1 MFCDFVLIV
10 LIFKKLYVY
19 LPQNNL
25 KHQLMKKLILLILIL
40 MSSMIPT
47 WAQSAVADD
56 IAQLQKEMYQL
67 YNKNDETAFVDITNK
82 LKEAAQKANDER
94 TFYKAWSNQA
104 LYFANHQQR
113 NKGQLIAK
121 DMQQYALNHDH
132 KYGIYTG
139 THVMGTIQ
147 SMMGDYQEGIQNFK
161 KAISYLHEN
170 FPKESAAASWI
181 ELARISLTNRKI
193 HQAIQDAEQ
202 ALKEPNISAMHRLN
216 AWSVICLSKVD
227 TALYHVKDAAE
238 YQKEFDYVWGE
249 REKAKKAY
257 GRDETTISTTK
268 PSLSAINLDRHSSG
282 MTCSALYTSAR
293 VITEM
298 LTLRNRDIGRCAT
311 L

>member
-1 MFCDFVLIV
+1 MFLRYKYKQKPPYQSDMVEYFVLIF

-40 MSSMIPT
+40 MSGMMPT
-47 WAQSAVADD
+47 WAQSVAADD

-139 THVMGTIQ
+139 THVMGTEL
-147 SMMGDYQEGIQNFK
+147 QE
-161 KAISYLHEN
+161 S
-170 FPKESAAASWI
+170 
-181 ELARISLTNRKI
+181 
-193 HQAIQDAEQ
+193 HQ
-202 ALKEPNISAMHRLN
+202 
-216 AWSVICLSKVD
+216 
-227 TALYHVKDAAE
+227 
-238 YQKEFDYVWGE
+238 
-249 REKAKKAY
+249 
-257 GRDETTISTTK
+257 
-268 PSLSAINLDRHSSG
+268 LSAREFPQRECGGLVDRAGQNQPYQQKNTSG
-282 MTCSALYTSAR
+282 HPRCRTSPEGTKYQCHA
-293 VITEM
+293 
-298 LTLRNRDIGRCAT
+298 
-311 L
+311 